1 MNEIF
6 LVSNNLNKKFYL
18 DFKTDNLKDYEN
30 ENIFWHFEIISHD
43 KLLIFWENSEI
54 GEIFFT
60 DDSYIYYSSI
70 HLKDKFK
77 KYFLIHNEWNDQIIL
92 NTVDKTFFRIN
103 YKNETGLINFFQN
116 NENKIKIIWKNWGEE
131 DFIKYDE
138 FTYIKEN
145 YELILDESINN
156 EIIESI
162 IPIHIFIHICAIENW
177 ESILDELINIIK
189 KSGLYKKIDKIHLG
203 ILGNIDE
210 TIINSK
216 IDEYENKENEENL
229 FNILYIN
236 DNINSYEIPTI
247 NEIKS
252 FCQDKTSE
260 IYILY
265 LHTKGVRKAG
275 NDDVTKSWRNM
286 MCYFLIENYDYCI
299 KNLIQYD
306 TIGNNIVNNFC
317 TNDKS
322 SFVSMDHT
330 LYYSGNFWWS
340 KKSYINNLPFLN
352 NDDNRYKAENWILS
366 LYPNTKIGIL
376 FQDNTNT
383 HPYHRY
389 IFDYYKN
396 ININNL
402 LKNFYQ

>member
-6 LVSNNLNKKFYL
+6 LVSDNLNKNFYL

-30 ENIFWHFEIISHD
+30 ENEFWHFEIVSHD
-43 KLLIFWENSEI
+43 KLLIFWETPEI
-54 GEIFFT
+54 VETFFT
-60 DDSYIYYSSI
+60 DDSYIYYSSLDI
-70 HLKDKFK
+70 KDKFK

-92 NTVDKTFFRIN
+92 NTVNNTFFRIN
-103 YKNETGLINFFQN
+103 YKKEVGTIIFFFSQN
-116 NENKIKIIWKNWGEE
+116 NENKIKIEWENWGDE
-131 DFIKYDE
+131 DFIKCDE
-138 FTYIKEN
+138 FTYIKED
-145 YELILDESINN
+145 YKLILDESINN
-156 EIIESI
+156 EIIESV

-203 ILGNIDE
+203 ILGNIE
-210 TIINSK
+210 KEIINSK
-216 IDEYENKENEENL
+216 IDVYENENEKNL

-236 DNINSYEIPTI
+236 HNIHSYEIPTI
-247 NEIKS
+247 NEIKL

-265 LHTKGVRKAG
+265 LHTKGVRRAG
-275 NDDVTKSWRNM
+275 NDDVTKSWINM
-286 MCYFLIENYDYCI
+286 MSYFLIENYEYCI
-299 KNLIQYD
+299 KNLIKYD
-306 TIGNNIVNNFC
+306 TIGNNIVNDFC

-322 SFVSMDHT
+322 SFVNNDHT
-330 LYYSGNFWWS
+330 LHYSGNFWWS

-366 LYPNTKIGIL
+366 KYPQTKIGIL

-383 HPYHRY
+383 HPYHRF

-396 ININNL
+396 MKTLI
-402 LKNFYQ
+402 KNY